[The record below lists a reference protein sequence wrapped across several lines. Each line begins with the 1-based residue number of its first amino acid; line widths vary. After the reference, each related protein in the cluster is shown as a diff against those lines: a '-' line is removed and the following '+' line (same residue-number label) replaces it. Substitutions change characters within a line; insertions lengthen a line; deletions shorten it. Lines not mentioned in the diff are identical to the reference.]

1 MKRNSFKAKT
11 IANWRESD
19 PSQSIEDLT
28 ARYRR
33 EIKRITQQ
41 TKNYNVAMGST
52 HKASEILYYSSKGG
66 DLSQTTRDILSTTA
80 ARPKSAGR
88 AAQERISTRVATQ
101 MAPKVFDRWSGAI
114 NKSNT
119 LKNLKAAYDRGEIT
133 LAEFN
138 QRANQWSVDMRKS
151 RQSSDSP
158 TVGSP

>member
-1 MKRNSFKAKT
+1 MARNSFKAKT
-11 IANWRESD
+11 IANWHESD
-19 PSQSIEDLT
+19 PAQSIADLT
-28 ARYRR
+28 ARYNR

-41 TKNYNVAMGST
+41 TKNYNVAMGSS
-52 HKASEILYYSSKGG
+52 HKASEILYYKSKGG

-88 AAQERISTRVATQ
+88 AAQERISSRVAEK

-114 NKSNT
+114 NRSNT
-119 LKNLKAAYDRGEIT
+119 IKNLKDAYDRGEIT

-138 QRANQWSVDMRKS
+138 QKADQWSIDLRKS
-151 RQSSDSP
+151 RHSSDSP